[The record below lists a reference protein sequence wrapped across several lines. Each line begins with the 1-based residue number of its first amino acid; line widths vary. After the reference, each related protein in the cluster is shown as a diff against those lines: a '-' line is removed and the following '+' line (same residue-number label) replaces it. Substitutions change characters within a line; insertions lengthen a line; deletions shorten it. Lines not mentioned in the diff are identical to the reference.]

1 VVLPSFLI
9 HKETTMRESK
19 RLPFGAKR
27 MSCAGRGIAFMM
39 LVGVASL
46 ALAPRSSATGLNIV
60 ATFDNSITS
69 NSNAVAI
76 ENDINTAI
84 VTIDGLYSNAVT
96 VPVTFSYTGLT
107 GNTLLQTQ
115 IQALFPSTYT
125 NYVNLLQAD
134 SAANPANLVLAQAIA
149 HLGTGNTGGT
159 NTTLGG
165 MAIDGAQ
172 WGMLGNTNAFQGATI
187 TINSNQ
193 PFALTGPANP
203 SSTYDLVGG
212 LEHELDEVLGGG
224 GVGSMLNNIANPTF
238 CPGSPFCTQQGS
250 TDLYRYSAP
259 GRGSFTTS
267 TLASSYFSIDG
278 GATSIVAFN
287 QGGDPVCPGGDFGDF
302 APTGGTGGGTGQL
315 IQNAC
320 NFFGPDEAYTTS
332 SPEYTM
338 LEAIGWNPASA
349 GTVPAPEPSTLI
361 LLGTGLALAAYKR
374 RKLAL

>member
-1 VVLPSFLI
+1 
-9 HKETTMRESK
+9 MRENK
-19 RLPFGAKR
+19 RLPLGAR
-27 MSCAGRGIAFMM
+27 RIRCAGRGIAFMM

-46 ALAPRSSATGLNIV
+46 ALAASASATGLNIV
-60 ATFDNSITS
+60 ATFDSSITG
-69 NSNAVAI
+69 NVNAVAI

-84 VTIDGLYSNAVT
+84 GTIDGLYSNTVT

-115 IQALFPSTYT
+115 VDGYFGSTYS
-125 NYVNLLQAD
+125 NYVNLLKAD
-134 SAANPANLVLAQAIA
+134 SAANPGNLVLATAIA
-149 HLGTGNTGGT
+149 NLGTGNTGGT
-159 NTTLGG
+159 NTTFGG

-193 PFALTGPANP
+193 PFALTGTADN
-203 SSTYDLVGG
+203 SHYDLVGG
-212 LEHELDEVLGGG
+212 LEHELNEVLGGG
-224 GVGSMLNNIANPTF
+224 GVGSTLNTVGSNLCNPTQT
-238 CPGSPFCTQQGS
+238 SPLCTQQGS

-259 GRGSFTTS
+259 GTGSFTTS

-278 GATSIVAFN
+278 GTTSIVAFN
-287 QGGDPVCPGGDFGDF
+287 QGGDPICPGGDFGDF

-332 SPEYTM
+332 SPEFKM
-338 LEAIGWNPASA
+338 MEAIGWDPISGGNVS
-349 GTVPAPEPSTLI
+349 APEPGSLP
-361 LLGTGLALAAYKR
+361 LLTTGLAALIGLCLRKKGSLAN
-374 RKLAL
+374 LAS